1 MAGPL
6 VTMDVELLERLQNKP
21 GPERRALVRAL
32 KQENYR
38 ENLFECSKFLLGYKD
53 LTYKTH
59 SPICEL
65 LTADTT
71 RKLIVLPRGSFKSS
85 IACEAY
91 PVWLLLNN
99 PDLRILLDSEV
110 YTNSKN
116 FLRQIRS
123 HLQSDKVVDLFGSF
137 GPTENWNEGEITI
150 SQRKIIKKEASITCS
165 GIGAVKVGQ
174 HYDWV
179 IFDDLN
185 SPNNSN
191 TPEGRE
197 KVIQHYRMS
206 ISLLEPG
213 GTIVVIGTRYHQ
225 NDIIGWILEHELDG
239 QGLLRI

>member
-1 MAGPL
+1 MAWPL
-6 VTMDVELLERLQNKP
+6 TMNAVQLLEQIENKP
-21 GPERRALVRAL
+21 GPERRALVRQL
-32 KQENYR
+32 KIDNYR
-38 ENLFECSKFLLGYKD
+38 DNLFECARFLLDYKD
-53 LTYKTH
+53 LVYRTH
-59 SPICEL
+59 DPMCKL
-65 LTADTT
+65 LTSDTL

-99 PDLRILLDSEV
+99 PNLRILLDSEV

-116 FLRQIRS
+116 FLRQIRA
-123 HLQSDKVVDLFGSF
+123 HLQSEKVVNLFGSF

-174 HYDWV
+174 HYDWI

-225 NDIIGWILEHELDG
+225 NDIIGWILEHEMEG
-239 QGLLRI
+239 RGLIRG